1 MCKLSLQR
9 GNRTS
14 TSQNNQP
21 YITTMNV
28 PYTAA
33 EMGELIA
40 TVSTAFTKLQTNAP
54 QNVMYITD
62 YKVGVQTNGHLKH
75 SVSITSYTTD
85 EDGKIVLDEN
95 GNCVSPEVGNIFVY
109 IFWTTDTE
117 YNNSNDWNQFK
128 LNVINEL
135 TKLGLL

>member
-1 MCKLSLQR
+1 
-9 GNRTS
+9 
-14 TSQNNQP
+14 
-21 YITTMNV
+21 MNV

-54 QNVMYITD
+54 QNVSYISD
-62 YKVGVQTNGHLKH
+62 YKVSVQKDGHLKH

-85 EDGKIVLDEN
+85 EDGQIVMDEN
-95 GNCVSPEVGNIFVY
+95 GSCVSPEVGNIFVY

-117 YNNSNDWNQFK
+117 YNNSNDWSQFK
-128 LNVINEL
+128 SKVIDEL

>member
-14 TSQNNQP
+14 TSPNNQP

-40 TVSTAFTKLQTNAP
+40 TVSTAFTKLQTNVP
-54 QNVMYITD
+54 QNVWYITNYD
-62 YKVGVQTNGHLKH
+62 
-75 SVSITSYTTD
+75 VSIRKDGHVQHTVNIMSYA
-85 EDGKIVLDEN
+85 IDEN
-95 GNCVSPEVGNIFVY
+95 GNTIIDEDGNCVKPKVGNIFVSIY
-109 IFWTTDTE
+109 WTTDTNYC
-117 YNNSNDWNQFK
+117 YNNDWDEFK
-128 LNVINEL
+128 TKVINKL
-135 TKLGLL
+135 TELGLL